1 MSTNETSF
9 AARAIAVAKELP
21 AFDHLPKLRGLMAHN
36 DEVSL
41 FLETSW
47 RAWDGVESLL
57 KWAHAFDAEVIVG
70 LSFYGG
76 SGEVRTMFVLG
87 GSAVRISENIST
99 AHAYALGALL
109 QKPLAKDSPIT
120 LTAAKLQE
128 LLPKLAE
135 MSA

>member
-1 MSTNETSF
+1 MSINETTF

-21 AFDHLPKLRGLMAHN
+21 AFDHLPKLRGLMALN

-41 FLETSW
+41 FLGTSW
-47 RAWDGVESLL
+47 KPWDGVEKLSQ
-57 KWAHAFDAEVIVG
+57 WAHAFGADVTVG

-76 SGEVRTMFVLG
+76 SGEAKTTFVLG
-87 GSAVRISENIST
+87 GSAVSISETIST

-120 LTAAKLQE
+120 LSAAKLQE